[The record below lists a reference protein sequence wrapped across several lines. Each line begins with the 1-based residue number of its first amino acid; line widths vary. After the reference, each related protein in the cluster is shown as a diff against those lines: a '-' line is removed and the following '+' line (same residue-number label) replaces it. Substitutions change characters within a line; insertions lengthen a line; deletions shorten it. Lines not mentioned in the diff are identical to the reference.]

1 MFLTVSQEIYLNMTR
16 SRHKLYVGDN
26 PFNIFRSYNSS
37 QNMITYCVKNY
48 IGEDITVLRFI
59 FVIAVSI
66 PFIILLY
73 AKAAY
78 MDAHDER
85 YTEEERYKFARMIAN
100 TLRRNSNI
108 RTEVYGKENLPEEG
122 GYVMYA
128 NHQGKY
134 DAVGIIYGHERPCT
148 VVMDDKRSR
157 IPVMKPYLKVLK
169 GSTLDKTDIKS
180 QANTIRNMVKE
191 IKSGRRY
198 IMFPEGGYNH
208 NRNNVQDFMPGAFKC
223 SVRSKTPI
231 VPVALIDSYK
241 PFELNSLRRVTTQVH
256 FLKPISYEKYK
267 ELTTDEIAYIVR
279 EQIVT
284 AVTDNLR

>member
-1 MFLTVSQEIYLNMTR
+1 M
-16 SRHKLYVGDN
+16 
-26 PFNIFRSYNSS
+26 
-37 QNMITYCVKNY
+37 
-48 IGEDITVLRFI
+48 LRFI
-59 FVIAVSI
+59 FVIVVSI

-73 AKAAY
+73 AKSAY
-78 MDAHDER
+78 MDVHDER
-85 YTEEERYKFARMIAN
+85 YTEEERYKFAWMIAD

-134 DAVGIIYGHERPCT
+134 DAVGIIYGHEKPCT

-169 GSTLDKTDIKS
+169 GSTLDKSDIKS

-208 NRNNVQDFMPGAFKC
+208 NRNNVQKFMPGAFKC
-223 SVRSKTPI
+223 SIRSKTPI

-241 PFELNSLRRVTTQVH
+241 PFELNSLKRVTTQVH
-256 FLKPISYEKYK
+256 FLKPISYDEYK
-267 ELTTDEIAYIVR
+267 ELTTEEIACIVR
-279 EQIVT
+279 EQIVNT
-284 AVTDNLR
+284 VTNNLR